1 MAEPAYTRLQVDERR
16 QQLMELGAELF
27 AKHSFA
33 ELSMTHIAREA
44 GISKPLLYHY
54 FPSKRDYF
62 LATLGEGVAQLAER
76 TEPRP
81 GVPPLEALRA
91 SVDGFLA
98 WVEERDLA
106 YRKLL
111 TSAGEVPE
119 VRALIDEV
127 RNRTSSRIV
136 DGLGYADDPPPK
148 VRAATRAWLWF
159 MDGAVLDWLEH
170 RDLSRDELR
179 DLLLGSL
186 AGSLAAAGAGDTLA
200 Q

>member
-1 MAEPAYTRLQVDERR
+1 MQVDERR
-16 QQLMELGAELF
+16 EQLLELGADLF
-27 AKHSFA
+27 SRYSFA
-33 ELSMTHIAREA
+33 ELSMVQIAREA

-62 LATLGEGVAQLAER
+62 LATLGAGVAQLAQR
-76 TEPRP
+76 TEPSP
-81 GVPPLEALRA
+81 DAEPIEALSH
-91 SVDGFLA
+91 SVGAFLE

-111 TSAGEVPE
+111 ASAGEVPE
-119 VRALIDEV
+119 VKALIDEV
-127 RNRTSSRIV
+127 RDRTSDRIV
-136 DGLGYADDPPPK
+136 DGLGYADGPPPK

-159 MDGAVLDWLEH
+159 MDGAILDWLEH

-179 DLLLGSL
+179 DFLLGSL
-186 AGSLAAAGAGDTLA
+186 AGALVAAGAADALA